1 LEEHGRGNCDE
12 DWEGIVRNVPKQFGI
27 GAVTLAIMLV
37 VAGPFLVLWAVNVL
51 LGTAIDYN
59 WQTWI
64 ATVILL
70 GAAKAVFSD
79 KKLDK

>member
-1 LEEHGRGNCDE
+1 
-12 DWEGIVRNVPKQFGI
+12 
-27 GAVTLAIMLV
+27 MLV

-70 GAAKAVFSD
+70 GAAKAVVSD